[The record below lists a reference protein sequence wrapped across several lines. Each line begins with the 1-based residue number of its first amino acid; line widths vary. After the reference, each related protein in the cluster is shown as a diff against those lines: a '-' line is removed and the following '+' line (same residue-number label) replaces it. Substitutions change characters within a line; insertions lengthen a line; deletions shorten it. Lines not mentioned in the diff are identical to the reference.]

1 MTLIGKGQGGVQLE
15 VSGKKF
21 CLTMYSSKEGT
32 KLVKIQ
38 SEGPKIE
45 E

>member
-1 MTLIGKGQGGVQLE
+1 ME